1 MKKNLLFIGFLALV
15 LLSPSPG
22 WTQGADDREPL
33 GLGQM
38 EEYKSIPFTVEAFE
52 KISDGMNE
60 REVLSALGKPE
71 SVQKQPRKGYGR
83 WSSHY
88 LYPGGYVVNF
98 RNGLVVGKEKRG

>member
-1 MKKNLLFIGFLALV
+1 MKKILLLIGFLALV
-15 LLSPSPG
+15 LLSPGLG
-22 WTQGADDREPL
+22 WVEEAKDREPL
-33 GLGQM
+33 GLEQM
-38 EEYKSIPFTVEAFE
+38 EEYKSIPFTVETFE
-52 KISDGMNE
+52 KISDGMSE

-98 RNGLVVGKEKRG
+98 RNGQVVGKEKKE